1 MWGKRFGIEIKHIC
15 HVANRSVFT
24 KPSFSAIKGPKSS
37 KQGFRGEVKKITTI
51 QEIYYISIQGTY
63 NVLCSY
69 PEYNYCHLLIDMCNS
84 IGNFLTK
91 YFFNYS
97 KLLTYIPS

>member
-51 QEIYYISIQGTY
+51 QEIYYISI
-63 NVLCSY
+63 CSSVFRVHIMY
-69 PEYNYCHLLIDMCNS
+69 YVATLNIIIVIY
-84 IGNFLTK
+84 
-91 YFFNYS
+91 
-97 KLLTYIPS
+97 